1 MCTWAPG
8 AMSSV
13 AKPMICPNFS
23 TGWPLAMGSAAI
35 LWPRMMRAV
44 AATPWTETPG
54 MTLSTATMML
64 SRALSRSVRGVF
76 FSGLSCMS
84 ASRFA

>member
-1 MCTWAPG
+1 
-8 AMSSV
+8 
-13 AKPMICPNFS
+13 
-23 TGWPLAMGSAAI
+23 
-35 LWPRMMRAV
+35 
-44 AATPWTETPG
+44 